1 MAPRRKC
8 RMGARAAEPI
18 SSSKRLGL
26 LPMVLD
32 RVRLAKLCEMLR
44 SDNEQ
49 ERATAAVRASTL
61 LHAAGHSW
69 TELVLGVSPARDAQ
83 SPFTPQDASYS
94 VKGHDH
100 RRRTRSRSGIDA
112 ADIIRRLQDVDKLTD
127 WERQFIA
134 ILGHQLTATGL
145 TASQWHV
152 VEKIARRSR
161 LWKPRR

>member
-1 MAPRRKC
+1 
-8 RMGARAAEPI
+8 
-18 SSSKRLGL
+18 
-26 LPMVLD
+26 MVLD

-49 ERATAAVRASTL
+49 ERATAAERASTL

-83 SPFTPQDASYS
+83 PPFTAQDASYS
-94 VKGHDH
+94 GNGHEH

-112 ADIIRRLQDVDKLTD
+112 ADIIRRLQDADKLTD
-127 WERQFIA
+127 WEREFIA
-134 ILGHQLTATGL
+134 ILAYQLTATGL

-152 VEKIARRSR
+152 VENIARRLR
-161 LWKPRR
+161 LWHLRR